1 MADMATLKKVARI
14 SKVTGFTRLCYFF
27 NRNRKRVIAYHNVI
41 PDKFFDDS
49 LHLSHSMKESSFR
62 AQLQVMRKR
71 LKISTDIEDV
81 KSITLTF
88 DDGYLNQYK
97 IASKVMDRYNMKG
110 YFFCVEDLISKGNPI
125 LMDMLQYWVSYVE
138 EGTYKLEELNIT
150 LELRDEESRKLQWN
164 KISDLLNSGVT
175 QENVEEEF
183 EKAYSFKAIKGP
195 NEKFLKLR
203 FAAIPKSSLKEM
215 KEKGHYIGAH
225 SAHHRRLSLMS
236 EEQLKEEIDT
246 CKDARGTTFNTNVF
260 AYPYGS
266 KDDISP
272 AVVDIIAKAGFT
284 KAFAY
289 SNGPLKGEFQYNKY
303 FMPRMFLSDTSDK
316 DLIDFTL
323 SGAKHFIAFKRL
335 LPKWN

>member
-1 MADMATLKKVARI
+1 MADISTLKKVARI

-49 LHLSHSMKESSFR
+49 LHLFHSMKESSFK
-62 AQLQVMRKR
+62 AQLEVMRKR
-71 LKISTDIEDV
+71 FRVSTDIEDV

-88 DDGYLNQYK
+88 DDGYLNQYE
-97 IASKVMDRYNMKG
+97 IASKAMDRRNMKG
-110 YFFCVEDLISKGNPI
+110 YFFCVEDLISNGNPI

-150 LELRDEESRKLQWN
+150 LELRNEESRKLQWN
-164 KISDLLNSGVT
+164 KISELLNSGVT
-175 QENVEEEF
+175 PEKVEEAF
-183 EKAYSFKAIKGP
+183 EKAYSFKYIKGP
-195 NEKFLKLR
+195 KEKFLKLR
-203 FAAIPKSSLKEM
+203 FAAIPKSSLKAM

-225 SAHHRRLSLMS
+225 SAFHRRLSLMN
-236 EEQLKEEIDT
+236 EEQLKEDIDI
-246 CKDARGTTFNTNVF
+246 CKKAKENILNTNVF

-266 KDDISP
+266 KEDISTT
-272 AVVDIIAKAGFT
+272 VLDIIAKAGFT
-284 KAFAY
+284 RAFAY

-303 FMPRMFLSDTSDK
+303 FMPRIFLADTSDK

-323 SGAKHFIAFKRL
+323 SGAKHFIAFRRL